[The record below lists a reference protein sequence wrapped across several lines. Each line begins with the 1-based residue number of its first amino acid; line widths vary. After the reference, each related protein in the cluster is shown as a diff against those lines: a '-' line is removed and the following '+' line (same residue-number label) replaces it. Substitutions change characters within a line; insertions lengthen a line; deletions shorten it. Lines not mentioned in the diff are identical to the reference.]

1 MSSLSSILKC
11 KCPNCKKEDMFQ
23 YPFYN
28 LFKFEKMNEICP
40 NCNLDFK
47 QEPGFYLGALYVSY
61 FISSFILL
69 FSALFI
75 MVFMEKN
82 LTSTLV
88 SMFIIAI
95 LILPYTLRISR
106 TLWLLIAQKK

>member
-1 MSSLSSILKC
+1 
-11 KCPNCKKEDMFQ
+11 MFK

-28 LFKFEKMNEICP
+28 FLKFEKMNTKCS
-40 NCNLDFK
+40 NCDLDFI
-47 QEPGFYLGALYVSY
+47 QEPGFYLGAMYVSY

-69 FSALFI
+69 FSALFT
-75 MVFMEKN
+75 MVFLEKN
-82 LTSTLV
+82 LSETLII
-88 SMFIIAI
+88 MFIIAI